1 MQKYAKPTAIKINQ
15 ITKILSSKSNFTLV
29 TSKGRMLTFKRKQI
43 EEATQDIA
51 TNIKCYLAKEIKS
64 PTNVK
69 YKLNFTGKKAIK

>member
-1 MQKYAKPTAIKINQ
+1 
-15 ITKILSSKSNFTLV
+15 
-29 TSKGRMLTFKRKQI
+29 MLTFKRKQI

-64 PTNVK
+64 PTNAK